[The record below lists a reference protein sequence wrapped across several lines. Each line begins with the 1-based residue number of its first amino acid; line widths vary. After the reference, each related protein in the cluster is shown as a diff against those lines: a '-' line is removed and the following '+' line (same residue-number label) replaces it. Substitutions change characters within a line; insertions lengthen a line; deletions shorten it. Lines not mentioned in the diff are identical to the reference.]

1 MGHGVIY
8 RCLHDNHRLAHARST
23 GSLAAVRLPPV
34 PPGTTSASSA
44 SPYAAWR
51 AGEDA
56 GDCVES
62 AVTAV
67 SGLSLAAGGDRG
79 IKSVLSVSASAQGL
93 GDSGC
98 EADTLSRT
106 SPVRPPS

>member
-8 RCLHDNHRLAHARST
+8 RCLHDNHRLSHARST

-51 AGEDA
+51 ANSED

-62 AVTAV
+62 AVAAV
-67 SGLSLAAGGDRG
+67 SGLSLAAGDRG

-98 EADTLSRT
+98 QADTLSRT